1 MNRLLPACGVLTLL
15 VTTAAAVEDVAILP
29 PATLLPATLPPT
41 ILLPPTNLPPTSLPP
56 YERVSGVS
64 GNLSS
69 TGSDTLANL
78 MTLWTEAFK
87 RHYPN
92 VNIQVQAPGSSTAPT
107 ALTEGTSI
115 LGPMSRLMKDRE
127 VEAFET
133 RRGYKPTAIRVA
145 VDALAVYVH
154 KDNPIRSMS
163 LSEVDA
169 VFSVS
174 RRCGGREDIRTWG
187 DAGLTG
193 AWATRPM
200 QLYGRNSVSGT
211 YGYFKQKALC
221 SGDFKNTVNEQ
232 PGSASVVQAVTSS
245 LNGIGYSGIGYRT
258 SGVRAVPLARSGTT
272 AAYEASAA
280 NTLDRSYPLTRFLFV
295 YVNSRPDSQLPPLE
309 TEFFKFVLSR
319 DGQMIV
325 QKDGYIPLTHRQ
337 VMGELRYL
345 REGYR

>member
-1 MNRLLPACGVLTLL
+1 MNRMLPALGALTLL
-15 VTTAAAVEDVAILP
+15 AATATAVENVAD
-29 PATLLPATLPPT
+29 LPA
-41 ILLPPTNLPPTSLPP
+41 
-56 YERVSGVS
+56 YGRVSGIS

-92 VNIQVQAPGSSTAPT
+92 VNIQVQAPGSSTVPT

-115 LGPMSRLMKDRE
+115 LGPMSRLMKDKE
-127 VEAFET
+127 IEAFET

-154 KDNPIRSMS
+154 KDNPIASMS
-163 LSEVDA
+163 LSKVDA

-174 RRCGGREDIRTWG
+174 RRCGGAREIRTWG

-193 AWATRPM
+193 AWATRPL

-258 SGVRAVPLARSGTT
+258 SGVRAVPLARSDGST
-272 AAYEASAA
+272 AFEATAV
-280 NTLDRSYPLTRFLFV
+280 NTLDRSYPLTRFLFI
-295 YVNSRPDSQLPPLE
+295 YVNRRPDTPLPPLE
-309 TEFFKFVLSR
+309 AEFFRFVLSR

-325 QKDGYIPLTHRQ
+325 QKDGYIPLTPRQ

-345 REGYR
+345 REGRR